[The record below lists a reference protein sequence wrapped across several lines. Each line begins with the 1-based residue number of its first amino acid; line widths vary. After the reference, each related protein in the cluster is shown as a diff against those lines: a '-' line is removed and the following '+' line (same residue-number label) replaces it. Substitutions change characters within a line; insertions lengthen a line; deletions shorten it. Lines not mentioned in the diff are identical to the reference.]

1 MDLYKTIRDLYEEK
15 KRLDDLIASLEGM
28 LLSDRQGTVSKP
40 RRRGRKAMSP
50 EERQA
55 VSDRMRKY
63 WAGRKKDDMP
73 GDNLEST
80 GS

>member
-28 LLSDRQGTVSKP
+28 LLSDRPGTASKP

-63 WAGRKKDDMP
+63 WASRKKDSTP
-73 GDNLEST
+73 GNNIETTS
-80 GS
+80 S